1 MVPLLGLRARGLGAR
16 RDAGGR
22 HRDRGD
28 ARPRMGSTGTRVLL
42 GGTGPR
48 RRAATPCTACTR
60 AARPWPWHRSPG
72 PFTVDVE
79 AASNPSFPQ
88 FRPSPLGSLATAG
101 DDPQYVL
108 ARADVVLVDLAAEAL
123 LYDFAVLDEVM
134 RTRPAHDQH
143 RARTRRVLAGALD
156 AVAAG
161 APPAD
166 VRRLL
171 AAELAR
177 PAGAGTHRVVATGH
191 AHIDTAWLWPTRET
205 VRKCVRTFSSAV
217 RLLDADPEHR
227 FVVSQAQQYEWVRQR
242 EPELFAR
249 IAEKV
254 AAGQWIPVGGQWVE
268 ADMNLPSG
276 ESLVRQIVHGQR
288 YFEEH
293 FGVRCTEMWIPD
305 VFGYPAGLPQLFRA
319 GGMDR
324 FVTQKLSWN
333 RTNRFP
339 HHTFWWEGLDGSR
352 VLTHFPPVDTYN
364 AELRAGRAGRR
375 GRALRR
381 ARLEPVVARA
391 VRLRRRRRRADAG
404 DARVRSPPAPTSTA
418 CRRSSSARR
427 ATFFD
432 HVEAEAAAGAPVPV
446 WRGELYFETH
456 RGTLTSQLAHQA
468 RQPSLRAAAARVR
481 AVVDHAAV
489 AGRGDVDPHA
499 LDATLARGA
508 DPAVPR
514 HPARLV
520 DRVGARRRRGRRS
533 SASPP
538 TSSSASPTPLGG
550 LVPAGATVVAN
561 AAGVDRDEVID
572 VDGVAAARPRAG
584 ARAGAGSTTP
594 SARELAATQP
604 SASPSPSRSSSPTAR
619 WPTAAWRC
627 SWDLDGNL
635 TSVIDVARGRELVPA
650 GRRGAVLEL
659 AADRPVRYDA
669 WDVESWTVEQ
679 GVPVGGVGV
688 GHRRAI
694 RTARRGGRRCDG
706 PSAHRRRRF
715 ATCCAPGRL
724 GSTWRSRST
733 GTTTSTCCRW
743 CSPSTCTPSRRRAAC
758 SSARCADR
766 RTPRR
771 RGMPPS
777 SRCAPIATST
787 SPSRRSASPCSTTG
801 ATATASTPV
810 TGSTPCASAW
820 PGRRSTP
827 TRAPTSVTTR

>member
-16 RDAGGR
+16 RDPGR
-22 HRDRGD
+22 HRIEAMLDLGWGRL
-28 ARPRMGSTGTRVLL
+28 GTRVLL
-42 GGTGPR
+42 GGPGPR
-48 RRAATPCTACTR
+48 RRRPR
-60 AARPWPWHRSPG
+60 RARPAPAPPG
-72 PFTVDVE
+72 RGRGTGRRAVLVDVE

-88 FRPSPLGSLATAG
+88 FQPSPLGSLATAG

-143 RARTRRVLAGALD
+143 RARTRRVLARC
-156 AVAAG
+156 
-161 APPAD
+161 PRRRRRRRRRRAD

-217 RLLDADPEHR
+217 GLLDADPEHR
-227 FVVSQAQQYEWVRQR
+227 FVASQAQQYEWVRQR

-352 VLTHFPPVDTYN
+352 VLTHFPPVDTYGSELVPVELAGAVERF
-364 AELRAGRAGRR
+364 AEHAWSRWSLVPFGFGDGGGGPTREMLAYGHRCADLDGVP
-375 GRALRR
+375 
-381 ARLEPVVARA
+381 PVTF
-391 VRLRRRRRRADAG
+391 G
-404 DARVRSPPAPTSTA
+404 APSD
-418 CRRSSSARR
+418 
-427 ATFFD
+427 FFA

-456 RGTLTSQLAHQA
+456 RGTLTSQLGTKLGN
-468 RQPSLRAAAARVR
+468 RRCERLLRECELWSTTAAL
-481 AVVDHAAV
+481 
-489 AGRGDVDPHA
+489 AGRGDGDPHA
-499 LDATLARGA
+499 LDAIWREVLTQQFHDILPGSSIAWVHEDAEETFGRVAADLEQRIAATLA
-508 DPAVPR
+508 
-514 HPARLV
+514 
-520 DRVGARRRRGRRS
+520 
-533 SASPP
+533 
-538 TSSSASPTPLGG
+538 G

-572 VDGVAAARPRAG
+572 VDGVARRVRCRRLGLARLDPELPGGRSPQRRRRRAGGGHRPLDGQRPPGGQLGPRREPDARSSTSSVAARSCRPAG
-584 ARAGAGSTTP
+584 AAPCSSWPPTAPCATTRGTSSRGPSSRACP
-594 SARELAATQP
+594 SAAWSR
-604 SASPSPSRSSSPTAR
+604 SPSSGPDRSSG
-619 WPTAAWRC
+619 WWRC
-627 SWDLDGNL
+627 
-635 TSVIDVARGRELVPA
+635 
-650 GRRGAVLEL
+650 
-659 AADRPVRYDA
+659 
-669 WDVESWTVEQ
+669 
-679 GVPVGGVGV
+679 
-688 GHRRAI
+688 
-694 RTARRGGRRCDG
+694 GGR
-706 PSAHRRRRF
+706 SAHRRRR
-715 ATCCAPGRL
+715 
-724 GSTWRSRST
+724 
-733 GTTTSTCCRW
+733 
-743 CSPSTCTPSRRRAAC
+743 
-758 SSARCADR
+758 
-766 RTPRR
+766 
-771 RGMPPS
+771 
-777 SRCAPIATST
+777 
-787 SPSRRSASPCSTTG
+787 
-801 ATATASTPV
+801 
-810 TGSTPCASAW
+810 
-820 PGRRSTP
+820 
-827 TRAPTSVTTR
+827 